1 MRYVVKSTACA
12 LLCILLQ
19 ALTLRAREADAPRFV
34 LHRAEGDPLVGSL
47 QKLGADWSIDLAGS
61 KSTRTEGTEIVALRR
76 LNIPLPG
83 RPLDEQIVFVNGDQV
98 PGALLEIANER
109 LRFRPALGF
118 EGEWHLPVSALS
130 SIWLGNPEG
139 VEYAERRRRR
149 WLAERRSR
157 DQVLLRNG
165 DVLEG
170 ILTNLDRQAL
180 HLEVKR
186 KKISIARDK
195 VAGVALSTEL
205 TGVPRPRGAYGH
217 LVLANGCRLA
227 LALARCDDGK
237 ALTGKTLFDTEVKVP
252 IDAVIALD
260 LRQGRAIYLSD
271 LKPLRYEHTSYLGV
285 FWPYVTDGSVAGR
298 DLRLHGGT
306 YDKGLGMHSQSRLT
320 YDLAGGYRRFEA
332 LAGLDD
338 SADATGGAQIKV
350 LVDGRPQ
357 EMSEA
362 RGELD
367 GGPRHVRINVAG
379 AKELT
384 LVVEF
389 SRRGDVQG
397 HVNWADARLI
407 K

>member
-1 MRYVVKSTACA
+1 V
-12 LLCILLQ
+12 LCILLQ
-19 ALTLRAREADAPRFV
+19 ALILRADEPHAPRFV
-34 LHRAEGDPLVGSL
+34 LHRADGDPLVGSL
-47 QKLGADWSIDLAGS
+47 QKLGTDWSIDLAGS
-61 KSTRTEGTEIVALRR
+61 KPTHTDGAGIVALRR
-76 LNIPLPG
+76 LSTPLPG
-83 RPLDEQIVFVNGDQV
+83 RPVDEQIVFVNGDQV

-109 LRFRPALGF
+109 LRFRPAQGHA
-118 EGEWHLPVSALS
+118 GEWHLPVSSLS
-130 SIWLGNPEG
+130 SIWFGNPGG
-139 VEYAERRRRR
+139 VEDAERRRRR

-186 KKISIARDK
+186 KKITIARDK

-205 TGVPRPRGAYGH
+205 TRVPQPRGGYGH

-237 ALTGKTLFDTEVKVP
+237 TLTGKTLFDTEVKVP
-252 IDAVIALD
+252 LDAVIALD

-271 LKPLRYEHTSYLGV
+271 LKPVRYEHTSYLGV
-285 FWPYVTDGSVAGR
+285 SWPYVTDGSVAGR
-298 DLRLHGGT
+298 DLRLNGGT

-332 LAGLDD
+332 LVGLDD
-338 SADATGGAQIKV
+338 RADATGGAHIKV
-350 LVDGRPQ
+350 LVDGKPQ
-357 EMSEA
+357 ELSAEKETM
-362 RGELD
+362 D
-367 GGPRHVRINVAG
+367 GGPRHVRVNVAG

-389 SRRGDVQG
+389 GRRGDVQG